1 MSSHIFRKKLLQ
13 LIERDG
19 VLPAAV
25 IQICVDCI
33 RDDQQLLVICIRVIL
48 HHCGISIAAE
58 IAGMCFL
65 PVHDKDCAADLIA
78 VLKDGLVYKGHT
90 ADHIPAI
97 VGI

>member
-13 LIERDG
+13 LIKRDG

-33 RDDQQLLVICIRVIL
+33 RDDQQLFVICIRVIL

-58 IAGMCFL
+58 ITGMCFL
-65 PVHDKDCAADLIA
+65 PVHDKDCAANLIA
-78 VLKDGLVYKGHT
+78 VLQDGLVHKGHT
-90 ADHIPAI
+90 ANHIPATVRI
-97 VGI
+97 